1 MYLSMYISFTDI
13 KVLFTY
19 NKVESIDLQWDIFA
33 LESIIINILYFLKFL
48 SVSLTLAAISSDK

>member
-33 LESIIINILYFLKFL
+33 LESIIINILYLILKF
-48 SVSLTLAAISSDK
+48 